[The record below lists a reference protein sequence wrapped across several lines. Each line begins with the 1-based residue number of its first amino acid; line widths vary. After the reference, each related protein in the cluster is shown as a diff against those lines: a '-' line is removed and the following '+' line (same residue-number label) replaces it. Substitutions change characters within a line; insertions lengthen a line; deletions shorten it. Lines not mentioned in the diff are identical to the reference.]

1 MRLPLSTEDTLH
13 TIDDESSIFVS
24 NGSFKLSMSGVVLEH
39 VHHVVD
45 RNERIVYRHN
55 LMIQCKAII

>member
-13 TIDDESSIFVS
+13 TIDDEGSIFVS
-24 NGSFKLSMSGVVLEH
+24 NGSFKLPMSGVVLEH

-45 RNERIVYRHN
+45 RNERIVHRHN